1 MVALPQTSGVF
12 DRTVHPSELH
22 VPVPGSGAVTSVTVV
37 AVVGMIVVAVV
48 TALLRAGGARPEEVG
63 VITPYEGQRARV
75 CARICACGCMC
86 VRCGCAC
93 VAWALVMVLVG

>member
-22 VPVPGSGAVTSVTVV
+22 VPVPGSGAVTSATVV

-48 TALLRAGGARPEEVG
+48 TALLAQHLIEARPVWSALLRSG
-63 VITPYEGQRARV
+63 VRRA
-75 CARICACGCMC
+75 
-86 VRCGCAC
+86 
-93 VAWALVMVLVG
+93 VAVPAPPAGASGAPW